1 LQQELYNEVHSAL
14 GIIDDSVIL
23 ASHETYEQRK
33 QLFEHINEVLATRQD
48 RFLSKFA
55 SGKAYKR
62 QLTHE
67 ESDAIYTWYAEK
79 INEMNKAMQN
89 TSASG
94 IVGGTTVATGA
105 LLSVEEQMIKI
116 EDTTC
121 MKYRL
126 PSIYQLKDVISKK
139 VKEIQAEEEAL
150 AKK

>member
-14 GIIDDSVIL
+14 GITDDSVIL

-33 QLFEHINEVLATRQD
+33 QLFEHINDVLATRQD

-62 QLTHE
+62 HLTHE
-67 ESDAIYTWYAEK
+67 ESDAIYTWYAEQ
-79 INEMNKAMQN
+79 INEMNKAMQS
-89 TSASG
+89 TDT
-94 IVGGTTVATGA
+94 VGAAATATTG
-105 LLSVEEQMIKI
+105 LPSVEEQMIKI

-121 MKYRL
+121 MKYKL
-126 PSIYQLKDVISKK
+126 PSIYQLKEVVSKK

>member
-1 LQQELYNEVHSAL
+1 MHSAL
-14 GIIDDSVIL
+14 GITDDSVIL

-33 QLFEHINEVLATRQD
+33 QLFEHINDVLATRQD

-62 QLTHE
+62 HLTHE
-67 ESDAIYTWYAEK
+67 ESDAIYTWYAEQ
-79 INEMNKAMQN
+79 INEMNKAMQS
-89 TSASG
+89 TDT
-94 IVGGTTVATGA
+94 VGAAATATTG
-105 LLSVEEQMIKI
+105 LPSVEEQMIKI

-121 MKYRL
+121 MKYKL
-126 PSIYQLKDVISKK
+126 PSIYQLKEVVSKK

>member
-14 GIIDDSVIL
+14 GITDDSVIL

-33 QLFEHINEVLATRQD
+33 QLFEHINDVLATRQD

-55 SGKAYKR
+55 SGKTYKR
-62 QLTHE
+62 HLTHE
-67 ESDAIYTWYAEK
+67 ESDAIYTWYAEQ
-79 INEMNKAMQN
+79 INEMNKAMQS
-89 TSASG
+89 TDT
-94 IVGGTTVATGA
+94 VGAATAATTG
-105 LLSVEEQMIKI
+105 LPSVEEQMIKI

-121 MKYRL
+121 MKYKL
-126 PSIYQLKDVISKK
+126 PSIYQLKEVVSKK

>member
-1 LQQELYNEVHSAL
+1 
-14 GIIDDSVIL
+14 VIL

-33 QLFEHINEVLATRQD
+33 QLFEHINDVLATRQD

-62 QLTHE
+62 HLTHE
-67 ESDAIYTWYAEK
+67 ESDAIYTWYAEQ
-79 INEMNKAMQN
+79 INEMNKAMQS
-89 TSASG
+89 TDT
-94 IVGGTTVATGA
+94 VGAATAATTG
-105 LLSVEEQMIKI
+105 LPSVEEQMIKI

-121 MKYRL
+121 MKYKL
-126 PSIYQLKDVISKK
+126 PSIYQLKEVVSKK